1 MENTTPATRETD
13 TRPTSG
19 YGLQAATAIVV
30 VLTLVLLAVLKGREQ
45 QKKAARTEAM
55 SNLRSVFYLMV
66 EFDQDYGAFPGDGT
80 AVDALSPCRGE
91 YSNDYFRQLLVGGY
105 TGSEEVFHAER
116 AGARRPDNMAP
127 WLGPGECGFAL
138 VTGLD
143 CRSPLAAP
151 LAVSPTVPGTL
162 GFDPGPFGGYAVGL
176 RVDGSAKAWK
186 IGADGKAVAGGGKT
200 LFEGGAG
207 SVWGTAG
214 FDPARLKH
222 PE

>member
-19 YGLQAATAIVV
+19 HGLQAATAIVV

-91 YSNDYFRQLLVGGY
+91 YSNDYFRQLL
-105 TGSEEVFHAER
+105 
-116 AGARRPDNMAP
+116 
-127 WLGPGECGFAL
+127 
-138 VTGLD
+138 
-143 CRSPLAAP
+143 
-151 LAVSPTVPGTL
+151 
-162 GFDPGPFGGYAVGL
+162 
-176 RVDGSAKAWK
+176 
-186 IGADGKAVAGGGKT
+186 
-200 LFEGGAG
+200 EGGAG
-207 SVWGTAG
+207 SAWGVVG